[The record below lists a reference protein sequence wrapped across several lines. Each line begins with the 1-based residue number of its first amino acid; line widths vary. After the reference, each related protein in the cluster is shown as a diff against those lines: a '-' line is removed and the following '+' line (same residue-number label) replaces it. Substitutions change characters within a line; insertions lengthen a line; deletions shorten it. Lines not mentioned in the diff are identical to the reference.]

1 MPVASVDHVAL
12 PAHRVREL
20 IEFYGALGFDT
31 PTIREVENSSVP
43 VFSVSG
49 GQQKINFHLP
59 ALWQRESFELRGPTA
74 TPGCGDLCFVWQGS
88 EIALIRALASVDT
101 RPTVGPVRMRGA
113 AGWGASIYTRDPD
126 GNLVEFIFYDSDQLV
141 SSVQQR
147 LDI

>member
-43 VFSVSG
+43 VFSVSC

-101 RPTVGPVRMRGA
+101 RPTV
-113 AGWGASIYTRDPD
+113 
-126 GNLVEFIFYDSDQLV
+126 
-141 SSVQQR
+141 
-147 LDI
+147 